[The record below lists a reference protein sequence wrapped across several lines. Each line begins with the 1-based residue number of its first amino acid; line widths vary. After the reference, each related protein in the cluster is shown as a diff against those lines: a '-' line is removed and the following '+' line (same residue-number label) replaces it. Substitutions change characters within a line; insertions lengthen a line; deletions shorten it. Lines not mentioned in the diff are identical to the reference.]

1 MLCERVS
8 SGNTYLYLE
17 RYPNRVIAHYTAG
30 EVAAVEVE
38 SSPNQ
43 RCCDVLVRYRSGEHF
58 RWGSELVSLSAF
70 SLYGIAI
77 SADGAFLFAQQ
88 DRGSL
93 MCLELRTG
101 GVVWKTK
108 SKSVYSHIYVN
119 RDTIC
124 WAKGKGEIQL
134 IEIAS
139 GKVLVSHKVSCS
151 NRFEVLDEN
160 TIINQSFSKRW
171 EVLNPATLE
180 VVESISLRD
189 VDQKHRTR

>member
-38 SSPNQ
+38 KGTYQ
-43 RCCDVLVRYRSGEHF
+43 RCCDVLVRYRSGDHF

-77 SADGAFLFAQQ
+77 STDGEFLFAQQ
-88 DRGSL
+88 VRGGL
-93 MCLELRTG
+93 ICLELRTG
-101 GVVWKTK
+101 AVVWKTK
-108 SKSVYSHIYVN
+108 SKAAYTHIYVN

-124 WAKGKGEIQL
+124 CAKGKEEIQL
-134 IEIAS
+134 IEIAG

-151 NRFEVLDEN
+151 NRFETLDEN
-160 TIINQSFSKRW
+160 KIINQSFSKHW
-171 EVLNPATLE
+171 EVLNPETLE
-180 VVESISLRD
+180 VVESISMRD
-189 VDQKHRTR
+189 VDQRYRTR

>member
-1 MLCERVS
+1 M
-8 SGNTYLYLE
+8 
-17 RYPNRVIAHYTAG
+17 
-30 EVAAVEVE
+30 AAVEVE

-124 WAKGKGEIQL
+124 CAKGKGEIQL

-139 GKVLVSHKVSCS
+139 GKGFGV
-151 NRFEVLDEN
+151 
-160 TIINQSFSKRW
+160 
-171 EVLNPATLE
+171 A
-180 VVESISLRD
+180 
-189 VDQKHRTR
+189 

>member
-108 SKSVYSHIYVN
+108 SKSAYSHIYVN

-124 WAKGKGEIQL
+124 CAKGKGEIQL